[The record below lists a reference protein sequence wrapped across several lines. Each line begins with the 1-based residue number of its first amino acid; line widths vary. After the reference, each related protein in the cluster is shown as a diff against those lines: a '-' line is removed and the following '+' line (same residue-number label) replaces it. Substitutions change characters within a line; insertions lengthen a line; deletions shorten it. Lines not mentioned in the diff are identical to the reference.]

1 MKKELMDMLCCPMCK
16 AELTLSSEKEET
28 DEVIKGT
35 LTCTKCKEVYLIEEG
50 IPNLLPK
57 EKK

>member
-1 MKKELMDMLCCPMCK
+1 MDMLCCPMCK